1 MGTFSLMLAL
11 LCWISASVCQFDTVV
26 VQPGEE
32 VTLQCSNFSSVF
44 SRVWWFKLTKGPN
57 VSCISSMKS
66 FGTNVSWYDGFQQE
80 KFTMTSNFSNV
91 FLNIKKLDVKDS
103 GIYFCGYKIKGVP
116 GVFTATDLQ
125 VKDQFHGLDCL
136 LNWILGGVIIFLAMV
151 IMGLVV
157 KVWNLFSAQT
167 DAKNDERHENSDSS
181 NLDYAEVSFLPKA
194 KGSGRRTAEGD
205 LEPNV
210 LYAATR

>member
-1 MGTFSLMLAL
+1 MTNCNMTLVLFLAFS
-11 LCWISASVCQFDTVV
+11 WISASVCQFDTVV
-26 VQPGEE
+26 VQPGKE

-57 VSCISSMKS
+57 VSCISSMQS

-103 GIYFCGYKIKGVP
+103 GIYFCGYKIRGVP

-125 VKDQFHGLDCL
+125 TIINMSCGHINSCGCFQLKPMQRM
-136 LNWILGGVIIFLAMV
+136 LNVMRYLI
-151 IMGLVV
+151 
-157 KVWNLFSAQT
+157 
-167 DAKNDERHENSDSS
+167 
-181 NLDYAEVSFLPKA
+181 
-194 KGSGRRTAEGD
+194 
-205 LEPNV
+205 
-210 LYAATR
+210 